1 MPSPGAPLSPNLRV
15 SAGLKLSEE
24 PVGMTKQMFLTDHS
38 VAIYLSA
45 FADPFVHPR
54 TPGLLPRDGCCERCG
69 CEGLCQQRRTLLAA
83 LPGRFPEAQLPDH
96 LVIFFL
102 FLKDPILLCTVAA
115 PGHRLGTRAQGL
127 VPRLRLLLFF
137 FWEQP
142 RSWCEG
148 ASVWFD
154 LQVPEGQRR

>member
-1 MPSPGAPLSPNLRV
+1 
-15 SAGLKLSEE
+15 
-24 PVGMTKQMFLTDHS
+24 MTKQTFLIDHHI
-38 VAIYLSA
+38 AIYLST
-45 FADPFVHPR
+45 FADPFVHPW
-54 TPGLLPRDGCCERCG
+54 TPGLLLRYSCRERCG
-69 CEGLCQQRRTLLAA
+69 CERVCKQCRTLLSA
-83 LPGRFPEAQLPDH
+83 LLGRFPEAELPDH

-115 PGHRLGTRAQGL
+115 PGRLPGTRAQGL
-127 VPRLRLLLFF
+127 LSPGHHRLLLFF

-154 LQVPEGQRR
+154 LQVPEGQRC